1 LGKLIL
7 RAIPV
12 AIALAASLS
21 ATGSLIDDAL
31 ALQRQGKAKEARELL
46 RTAAADFGASGDRAS
61 QAKALTLAGRI
72 SVSLGEYRTA
82 IAEAESA
89 AGVRRT
95 LKNDVGIGEDFN
107 TLGLANLFLGNYATA
122 LSNYEQALKLD
133 VAHGSAE
140 GQIARENNI
149 GNVFYYQGHYS
160 EALRWYQTAMDKV
173 NATPTQTWTPARR
186 QLTVANLA
194 AVYQRIGKEQM
205 ALNLYQELAKSP
217 QAMPVSEYGQLLLN
231 QGILYRRLGDP
242 VKALDLYGEAQALF
256 AREHH
261 RDGEISALRSIG
273 LDRAVDLNDLP
284 GAVQAFTAALRLA
297 QESSNA
303 RGIVQSK
310 LYRAEALRRLGRS
323 DEAESDAAGAFDGAR
338 AAGLVEEQWE
348 ARYTL
353 GKLAEAKG
361 NLEVARSDFQ
371 EAIAVIESVRSG
383 LQLAMRSD
391 FLADKREVYDSM
403 IALRLGES
411 DTTAAEMFSWIER
424 SRARALVDR
433 VRLAGESTL
442 KEVQSRLAADTV
454 LLELSMGSGTG
465 ATLWITSSSAGVVKY
480 TPPSSDIIS
489 RFVTS
494 LQDPN
499 DGWKDL
505 SRSLGGQLLTGVSL
519 RRHIIVVPDGP
530 LAAVPFEVL
539 AEPGLGT
546 PLIEK
551 HDVSYLP
558 SAQFLRRQS
567 ETGSRWLVPWR
578 TQLAAF
584 GDPPVAAGDTF
595 AASERWQ
602 RLAASADEV
611 SGIAR
616 LLPGR
621 SRIYLGANARKRY
634 LMGGGVEGVPLVHLS
649 THAVVDTE
657 NPDRSRI
664 LLAPEA
670 PNAPLDYLFEGE
682 VYDLDLKGVDLVTIS
697 ACDTARG
704 KLIRGEGVEAFSRAF
719 LAAGSGATMTSLW
732 RVPDR
737 PTADFMKQMY
747 YYLAEGE
754 SKSEALRK
762 AKVKFLKSD
771 TALAQPRY
779 WAAFVLNGDGW
790 NPARRAISWSVVG
803 GAVAVLLA
811 FAGLVAAMRR
821 RSSAR
826 PQGRVARNAR
836 PF

>member
-7 RAIPV
+7 RTIPV
-12 AIALAASLS
+12 VIVFAASLS
-21 ATGSLIDDAL
+21 ATESRIDDAL
-31 ALQRQGKAKEARELL
+31 ALQRQGKSKEARELL
-46 RTAAADFGASGDRAS
+46 RAAASDFRASGDRKS
-61 QAKALTLAGRI
+61 QAKALTLAARI
-72 SVSLGEYRTA
+72 SVSLGDYRTA
-82 IAEAESA
+82 ISEAESA
-89 AGVRRT
+89 AGIRRA
-95 LKNDVGIGEDFN
+95 LKDDIGIGEDFN
-107 TLGLANLFLGNYATA
+107 TLGLSNLYLGNYATA

-133 VAHGSAE
+133 VAHSSAE

-149 GNVFYYQGHYS
+149 GNVFYFQGHYS

-173 NATPTQTWTPARR
+173 NTTPAQMWTPARR
-186 QLTVANLA
+186 QLTIANLA
-194 AVYQRIGKEQM
+194 ALYQRIGREQT
-205 ALNLYQELAKSP
+205 ALNLYQELAKTS

-256 AREHH
+256 ARERH
-261 RDGEISALRSIG
+261 RDGEISALRSVG

-297 QESSNA
+297 QDSSNA

-310 LYRAEALRRLGRS
+310 LYRAEALRRLGRL
-323 DEAESDAAGAFDGAR
+323 DEAESDATGAFDSGR
-338 AAGLVEEQWE
+338 AAGLAEEQWQ

-361 NLEVARSDFQ
+361 NFEAARNDFQ

-391 FLADKREVYDSM
+391 FLADKREVYDS
-403 IALRLGES
+403 IITLRLRQS
-411 DTTAAEMFSWIER
+411 DTPAGELFSWIER
-424 SRARALVDR
+424 SRARTLVDR
-433 VRLAGESTL
+433 VRPASEPAL
-442 KEVQSRLAADTV
+442 KEIQSSLAPNTV
-454 LLELSMGSGTG
+454 LLELWMGSGTG
-465 ATLWITSSSAGVVKY
+465 ATLWITPSSTGLVKF
-480 TPPSSDIIS
+480 PAPSSDAVS
-489 RFVTS
+489 RFVRS
-494 LQDPN
+494 LEKSD
-499 DGWKDL
+499 DGWRDL
-505 SRSLGGQLLTGVSL
+505 SRSLGGQLLTRVPL
-519 RRHIIVVPDGP
+519 LRHIIVVPDGP
-530 LAAVPFEVL
+530 LAAIPFEAL
-539 AEPGLGT
+539 AEPGSGT

-558 SAQFLRRQS
+558 SAQFLRRQGDI
-567 ETGSRWLVPWR
+567 GSRRLFPWR

-584 GDPPVAAGDTF
+584 GDPPVAAADAF

-602 RLAASADEV
+602 PLEASADEV
-611 SGIAR
+611 NGIAQ

-649 THAVVDTE
+649 THGVVDPE

-664 LLAPEA
+664 LLAPDS
-670 PNAPLDYLFEGE
+670 PSAPLDYLFEGE

-719 LAAGSGATMTSLW
+719 LAAGSNATVTSLW

-737 PTADFMKQMY
+737 PTADFMKQLY
-747 YYLAEGE
+747 YYIAQGE
-754 SKSEALRK
+754 PKSEALRL
-762 AKVKFLKSD
+762 AKIKFLKSN

-790 NPARRAISWSVVG
+790 NPSRRAISWS
-803 GAVAVLLA
+803 AVAGTAAILVAL
-811 FAGLVAAMRR
+811 AGLALSMRKR
-821 RSSAR
+821 GSAR
-826 PQGRVARNAR
+826 TLGR
-836 PF
+836 PLH

>member
-1 LGKLIL
+1 LTKLIL
-7 RAIPV
+7 RAIPIV
-12 AIALAASLS
+12 IVLAASLS
-21 ATGSLIDDAL
+21 ATESRIDDAL
-31 ALQRQGKAKEARELL
+31 ALQRQGKSKEARELL
-46 RTAAADFGASGDRAS
+46 RAAASDFRISGDRKS

-89 AGVRRT
+89 AEVRRT
-95 LKNDVGIGEDFN
+95 LKNDVGIGEDYN

-160 EALRWYQTAMDKV
+160 EALRWYQTAMDKI
-173 NATPTQTWTPARR
+173 NATPTQTWTPARL
-186 QLTVANLA
+186 QLTIANLA
-194 AVYQRIGKEQM
+194 AVYQRIGKEQT

-256 AREHH
+256 AKERH

-297 QESSNA
+297 ETSSNA
-303 RGIVQSK
+303 RGIIQSK
-310 LYRAEALRRLGRS
+310 LYRAEALRRLGRL
-323 DEAESDAAGAFDGAR
+323 DDAESDANGAFDGAR
-338 AAGLVEEQWE
+338 AAGLAEEQWQ
-348 ARYTL
+348 ARFTL

-361 NLEVARSDFQ
+361 NLKVARRDFQ

-411 DTTAAEMFSWIER
+411 DTMPAELFSWIER
-424 SRARALVDR
+424 SRARTLVDR
-433 VRLAGESTL
+433 VRTGGEPTL
-442 KEVQSRLAADTV
+442 KEIQSRLAPDTV
-454 LLELSMGSGTG
+454 LLELWMGSGTG
-465 ATLWITSSSAGVVKY
+465 ATLWITRSSAGVVRY
-480 TPPSSDIIS
+480 PAPSSDIIS

-494 LQDPN
+494 LQDPD

-505 SRSLGGQLLTGVSL
+505 ARSLGGQLMTGVSL
-519 RRHIIVVPDGP
+519 LRHIIVVPDGP
-530 LAAVPFEVL
+530 LAAIPFEVL
-539 AEPGLGT
+539 AEPSSGT
-546 PLIEK
+546 VLIEK

-558 SAQFLRRQS
+558 SAQFLRRQG

-584 GDPPVAAGDTF
+584 GDPPVAAADTF
-595 AASERWQ
+595 AAAERWQ
-602 RLAASADEV
+602 RLEASADEV

-621 SRIYLGANARKRY
+621 SRIYLGAEARKRH

-664 LLAPEA
+664 LLAPES
-670 PNAPLDYLFEGE
+670 PSAPLDSLFEGE

-719 LAAGSGATMTSLW
+719 LAAGSGATVTSLW

-737 PTADFMKQMY
+737 PTADFMKQLY
-747 YYLAEGE
+747 YYIAEGE
-754 SKSEALRK
+754 PKSEALRK
-762 AKVKFLKSD
+762 AKLKFLKSD
-771 TALAQPRY
+771 TVLAQPRY

-790 NPARRAISWSVVG
+790 NPSRRAISWSVVAG
-803 GAVAVLLA
+803 TAAVLLA
-811 FAGLVAAMRR
+811 VVGMAVAINMRK
-821 RSSAR
+821 STR
-826 PQGRVARNAR
+826 PQGRIARC
-836 PF
+836 